1 MSARVAGKNGGGLW
15 LAMFLVVAV
24 IASAFSVVYAKHY
37 NRQLFI
43 EFQQLL
49 NQRDELNI
57 QYGQLQIEQSMRA
70 ADNELERVAATRLN
84 MTLPLPKEV
93 VMIKP

>member
-1 MSARVAGKNGGGLW
+1 MSAHATPKNGGGLW
-15 LAMFLVVAV
+15 LTMILVVAV
-24 IASAFSVVYAKHY
+24 IASAFSVIYAKHY

-43 EFQQLL
+43 EFQQLQ

-70 ADNELERVAATRLN
+70 ADNELERVAAMRLD
-84 MTLPLPKEV
+84 MTLPVPKEV

>member
-1 MSARVAGKNGGGLW
+1 MSAHAASKNGGGLW
-15 LAMFLVVAV
+15 LAMILVAAV
-24 IASAFSVVYAKHY
+24 IASAFSVIYAKHY

-43 EFQQLL
+43 EFQQLQ
-49 NQRDELNI
+49 NHRDELNI

-70 ADNELERVAATRLN
+70 ADNELERVAVTRLD
-84 MTLPLPKEV
+84 MTLPAPKEM